1 MDISI
6 PKERKRKDGKD
17 DVSQTQQAEFHQI
30 LRLRNNL
37 MFSDLSSGSSG
48 VVVLSAQHCWEG
60 YRFILMAPLGSQA
73 PWLWTEAIWPVK
85 TKTEALITS
94 ELFLGTLFS
103 LFLKKNAHSQ
113 ARLLHYPRSCSKNPT
128 SFFHFFLSPS
138 PLVKNGSAPAILI
151 S

>member
-1 MDISI
+1 
-6 PKERKRKDGKD
+6 
-17 DVSQTQQAEFHQI
+17 
-30 LRLRNNL
+30 

-60 YRFILMAPLGSQA
+60 SHFILMAPLGSQA

-94 ELFLGTLFS
+94 ELLLGTLFPP
-103 LFLKKNAHSQ
+103 LLKEERTFTSQ
-113 ARLLHYPRSCSKNPT
+113 IAPRSCSKNPA
-128 SFFHFFLSPS
+128 SFLHFFLSPS
-138 PLVKNGSAPAILI
+138 PSVQNGSAPAILI